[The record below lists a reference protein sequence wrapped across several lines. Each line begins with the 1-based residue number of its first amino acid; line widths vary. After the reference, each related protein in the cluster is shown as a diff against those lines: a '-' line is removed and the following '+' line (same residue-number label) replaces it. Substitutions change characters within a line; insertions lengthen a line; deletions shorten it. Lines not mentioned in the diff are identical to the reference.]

1 MLFAIFITFPA
12 LLFRPELLNLS
23 DIRAISRLR
32 PTDPTLP
39 VGSVVCPVAY
49 FQRRRLSNERRPKF
63 DNGNRIP
70 TIAFTH
76 TLHRGKEKTAT
87 IINSDD
93 GPFNFM
99 LPRIPTIEYDKSFD
113 PCSRFNNIN
122 RGGRSTEWFNNSTI
136 HRFCQRKYLILMPIF
151 VYSRILIFSF

>member
-136 HRFCQRKYLILMPIF
+136 IVF
-151 VYSRILIFSF
+151 VRESI